1 MSTLWTYWK
10 DYLGFIPVME
20 RNYHEYFKKAIID
33 IVFEFHQFY
42 LEH

>member
-1 MSTLWTYWK
+1 
-10 DYLGFIPVME
+10 ME
-20 RNYHEYFKKAIID
+20 RNYHEYFIYSLQEHLKKAIID